1 MVSHLLYILNNIIG
15 GESVSL
21 VYFLGG
27 EHIYLYFECF
37 IPTYSYPKHISPAI
51 PPINRVIILGFHTN
65 SILVGIS
72 ILNIGIREPKF
83 VEEEKEGEEALV

>member
-1 MVSHLLYILNNIIG
+1 MDFLWVASLV
-15 GESVSL
+15 SVSYWWIPL
-21 VYFLGG
+21 SS
-27 EHIYLYFECF
+27 EPKFECF
-37 IPTYSYPKHISPAI
+37 QFTNPYSKHISPAI